1 MATAYN
7 NAKTRVI
14 TLNTH
19 KSAMIKASELTENM
33 TDFSYLTGYISIR
46 HADLYNM
53 MTLLPGNAF
62 KLYLY
67 LYCQKEGTSWSLH
80 REKVCQVTGLSEKEY
95 RTAVAKLVELGYLNI
110 ETATL
115 EGIKPLTTEQ
125 LLKEV
130 VPAVY
135 NLESQ
140 EDNQDYNDWK
150 ENPHLR
156 AVLPE
161 YTKYLNRQRESY
173 SGEVLPQPTEDVT
186 YKSREAA
193 LLARAQLLEDY
204 WSDVEP

>member
-1 MATAYN
+1 MSTAYN
-7 NAKTRVI
+7 NANTRVI

-19 KSAMIKASELTENM
+19 KTAMVKASELTENM

-46 HADLYNM
+46 HADIYNM
-53 MTLLPGNAF
+53 MKLLPGNAF

-80 REKVCQVTGLSEKEY
+80 REKVCQVTGLSEREY
-95 RTAVAKLVELGYLNI
+95 RTAVAKLIELGYLDI

-125 LLKEV
+125 VLTEV

-140 EDNQDYNDWK
+140 EDNQDWK
-150 ENPHLR
+150 ENHRLR
-156 AVLPE
+156 TVLPE

-173 SGEVLPQPTEDVT
+173 SGEILPQPTEDVS